1 MLFQRRFSR
10 ESVCDRV
17 ASMSEWV
24 LYFYLGA
31 SVGLGE
37 RVLAGVMETVLFRKI
52 FYFSIFIN
60 VRVEKK
66 FLLSLFHA
74 KIEIIHS

>member
-1 MLFQRRFSR
+1 M
-10 ESVCDRV
+10 CDRV

-37 RVLAGVMETVLFRKI
+37 RVLAEVMETVLFRKT
-52 FYFSIFIN
+52 FYFSIVIN

-66 FLLSLFHA
+66 FLCLYFMRKLR
-74 KIEIIHS
+74 